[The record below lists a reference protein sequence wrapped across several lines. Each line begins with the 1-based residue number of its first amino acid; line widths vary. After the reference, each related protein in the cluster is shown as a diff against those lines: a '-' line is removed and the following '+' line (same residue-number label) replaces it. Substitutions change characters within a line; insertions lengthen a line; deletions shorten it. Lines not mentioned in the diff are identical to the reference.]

1 MCIEFLFELANVY
14 KVFARTGSMY
24 IKFRVEDRQCIWS
37 FGSHWPMYKEF
48 CWRPLS
54 TLFHYVRC
62 RKMAIALCSPDGKRH
77 FFLRCNFFK
86 QQLLI
91 WPSAKLSLK
100 VYEVWDL
107 NLARPS
113 TLQTIKDE
121 RLFCLSRAE
130 THEFEFWNDCN
141 AALTDI
147 GLQWRLPAI
156 GQQRSIEQIDFDSS
170 PTYDISSSE

>member
-1 MCIEFLFELANVY
+1 MTPAVYQCHFFLRCNFFEHLLRTHCGPEMAQCIWSFRSE
-14 KVFARTGSMY
+14 RPMY
-24 IKFRVEDRQCIWS
+24 IKFRVEDWQCIWS
-37 FGSHWPMYKEF
+37 FGSHWPMYIEF

-86 QQLLI
+86 LQPLTCPPIKSL
-91 WPSAKLSLK
+91 LK

-113 TLQTIKDE
+113 TLQTIKYE
-121 RLFCLSRAE
+121 RPFCLNRAK
-130 THEFEFWNDCN
+130 TYEFCF
-141 AALTDI
+141 
-147 GLQWRLPAI
+147 
-156 GQQRSIEQIDFDSS
+156 
-170 PTYDISSSE
+170 